1 MYRRMRRELEEHNRK
16 RAQLPES
23 SHQDWLVGLNYEENE
38 AEDDIPFPPA
48 VFAIATP
55 TATYMV
61 FTNLLQR
68 LNTLM
73 YGYKGDPAGTQ
84 VAVDDDEEQLDWNDG
99 EEVRAFANDELRASN
114 WAADR
119 DVAEMRKINKFM
131 GY

>member
-1 MYRRMRRELEEHNRK
+1 MTAAGFQTTLK
-16 RAQLPES
+16 FVL
-23 SHQDWLVGLNYEENE
+23 DWLLREPSVRK
-38 AEDDIPFPPA
+38 
-48 VFAIATP
+48 VC
-55 TATYMV
+55 MV

-68 LNTLM
+68 LNTVM

-119 DVAEMRKINKFM
+119 DVAEMRKI
-131 GY
+131 